1 MSERKLVSLDW
12 AMKRLLRSK
21 ANFDILEG
29 FLSELLFR
37 DIKIQSIGE
46 SETNQDDAMDKY
58 NRVDIRV
65 KDHLGEDIIIEI
77 QFQSEYDYFHRTLYN
92 ISKAVCEQLDIGMDY
107 GDIKKVIHINIVY
120 FDLGRGDDYIYKQ
133 NNQFKGLHNSDI
145 LELSAQ
151 QKKCFNK
158 QYPHELHPE
167 NYIIKVNKFNNVAKD
182 SLDEWVYF
190 LKNEEIKGSFKA
202 KGIQKAKKKLNTM
215 KLSKEARKEYER
227 FVANKT
233 YERGVTKSKE
243 LDLKY
248 AKEEGIEQGIKA
260 SEQKIKKAEIKAEKE
275 KIKAKKEKIKA
286 EKEKE
291 KMITT
296 AKKLLVA
303 GLDINFIA
311 ETTGFSLSELKK
323 FKK

>member
-37 DIKIQSIGE
+37 DIKIKSIGE

-65 KDHLGEDIIIEI
+65 KDHLGEDIIIE
-77 QFQSEYDYFHRTLYN
+77 
-92 ISKAVCEQLDIGMDY
+92 

-248 AKEEGIEQGIKA
+248 AKEEGVEQGIEQG
-260 SEQKIKKAEIKAEKE
+260 KK
-275 KIKAKKEKIKA
+275 
-286 EKEKE
+286 
-291 KMITT
+291 
-296 AKKLLVA
+296 
-303 GLDINFIA
+303 DSDSC
-311 ETTGFSLSELKK
+311 SL
-323 FKK
+323 